1 VDRDRWTVPEWQDNP
16 RFEWDHPIN
25 QPGSELG
32 QTMRQ
37 SYGFKRPYFEQTHH
51 YFAFLKFAYHVGGP
65 PIKWM
70 HKEREIK
77 DQLQDAIDHWEE
89 DNPDYPQY
97 YAWIYRE
104 SVYDLYIVDEAVNL
118 ACAIAIF
125 GVDVIPDYLES
136 KWCASGGAD
145 VWSLESEVD
154 QLYFEFPEEYWPD
167 EQYWPRR

>member
-1 VDRDRWTVPEWQDNP
+1 
-16 RFEWDHPIN
+16 
-25 QPGSELG
+25 
-32 QTMRQ
+32 MRQ